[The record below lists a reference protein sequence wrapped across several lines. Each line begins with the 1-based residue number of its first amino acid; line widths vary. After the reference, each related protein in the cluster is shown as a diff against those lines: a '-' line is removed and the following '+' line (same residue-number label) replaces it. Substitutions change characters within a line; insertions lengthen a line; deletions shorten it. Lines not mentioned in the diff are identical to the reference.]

1 MSRARLDTNEVRLGT
16 DIRYSGHRTPLDLCH
31 ATIDE

>member
-1 MSRARLDTNEVRLGT
+1 LQSPMNVEFEWLAGC
-16 DIRYSGHRTPLDLCH
+16 GHSTHLDLCH